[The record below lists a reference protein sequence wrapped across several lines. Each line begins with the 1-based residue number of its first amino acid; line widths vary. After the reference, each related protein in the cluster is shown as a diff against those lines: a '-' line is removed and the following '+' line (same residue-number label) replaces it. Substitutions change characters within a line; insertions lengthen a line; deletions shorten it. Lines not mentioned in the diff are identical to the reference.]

1 MPPGH
6 PIILLKS
13 NFFAIYIT
21 LLLTVERWVAVVKPT
36 RYNLIFKGKRLMG
49 YVFFCW
55 LWSFGLTGT
64 NLFDV
69 GYEPSSSSNDIC
81 KFNFIS
87 SGSTFRTS
95 LSVFLIIMKLF
106 FPCLSMI
113 GLYVHMIVKTNNS
126 PVASAESKAK
136 LRGKMTRMIGIMTC
150 INFTLMLF
158 PKPNFLYLCNCG

>member
-13 NFFAIYIT
+13 NFFSIYIT
-21 LLLTVERWVAVVKPT
+21 LLLTVERWVAVVKPSN
-36 RYNLIFKGKRLMG
+36 YNLFFKGKRLMG
-49 YVFFCW
+49 YVLFC
-55 LWSFGLTGT
+55 LIWSFALIGT
-64 NLFDV
+64 DLFDV
-69 GYEPSSSSNDIC
+69 VYDPSSSSNDIC

-87 SGSTFRTS
+87 SGSIFRTS

-113 GLYVHMIVKTNNS
+113 GLYIHMIVKTNNS

-136 LRGKMTRMIGIMTC
+136 LRGKMTRMIGIMAHVC
-150 INFTLMLF
+150 PQF
-158 PKPNFLYLCNCG
+158 YSVY